1 MNNFSNESDTSQK
14 KSQLLIPTQS
24 LDLSK
29 DLTTMSRDESKVKS

>member
-1 MNNFSNESDTSQK
+1 MNNFSQERDTSQ